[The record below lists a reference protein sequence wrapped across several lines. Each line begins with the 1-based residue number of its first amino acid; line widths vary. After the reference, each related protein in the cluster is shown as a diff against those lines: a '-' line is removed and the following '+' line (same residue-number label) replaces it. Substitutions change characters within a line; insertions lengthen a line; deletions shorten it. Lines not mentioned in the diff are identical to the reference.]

1 MASSSGVVERRFVS
15 SAEALPFGNMGR
27 APLVALGEP
36 EGALVGRVCEP
47 LAPAGPRRSTTAPVD
62 I

>member
-15 SAEALPFGNMGR
+15 STEALPFGNMGR

-36 EGALVGRVCEP
+36 EGALVVGVCKA
-47 LAPAGPRRSTTAPVD
+47 LAPAGARRGTGAPVD
-62 I
+62 V